1 MLAGAPGSSH
11 ACMMSDQH
19 HPGSEILGGGS
30 HLQPN
35 PKSKSG
41 FGRFLRGAYRFLRIC
56 PWTFLLIISAILVE
70 YLPASWQ
77 GTTLNYTMIVF
88 ALVVFVIEVLK
99 GADIRIGRFV
109 LDLLI
114 SVAGVAAVSSLIT
127 YEIVA
132 TDQSPLF
139 YQWIVAAVVFLDAI
153 ISTTIAFST
162 ALRNMSVGNAG

>member
-1 MLAGAPGSSH
+1 MSEHQHTGA
-11 ACMMSDQH
+11 
-19 HPGSEILGGGS
+19 EIFGGGS
-30 HLQPN
+30 HLTPN
-35 PKSKSG
+35 SKPKSG
-41 FGRFLRGAYRFLRIC
+41 LGRFLRGLYRFLRIC
-56 PWTFLLIISAILVE
+56 PWTFLLIVSAILVE
-70 YLPASWQ
+70 YLPDKWQ

-114 SVAGVAAVSSLIT
+114 AIVGVAAVSSLIT

-162 ALRNMSVGNAG
+162 ALRNMSVGHGG